1 MREHSAQ
8 SASYPPAP
16 LLVLQPGIGAAR
28 PVRGLQQQRRRR
40 KYLAAAAA
48 SRLLLAPRRGLRCFG
63 GPCTSSLLGVASD
76 CCCCSCCSWKLFRQL
91 SSFRTYSALPHLI
104 SLLTAVA
111 DVPGV
116 LVTCVHVSGAARAL
130 QGVLRRT
137 TSQMALGRLWAA
149 ATTTCRRAYTMQFSI
164 THDYQF

>member
-1 MREHSAQ
+1 MLRRTTHQQ
-8 SASYPPAP
+8 SFGGS
-16 LLVLQPGIGAAR
+16 LG
-28 PVRGLQQQRRRR
+28 
-40 KYLAAAAA
+40 
-48 SRLLLAPRRGLRCFG
+48 LLLLQ
-63 GPCTSSLLGVASD
+63 LLQLKFS
-76 CCCCSCCSWKLFRQL
+76 RQL

-104 SLLTAVA
+104 SLPTAVA

-149 ATTTCRRAYTMQFSI
+149 AITTCRRAYTMQSPI